1 MHLSALNLYPIK
13 SCRGFSVPSA
23 ELDDYGL
30 VGDRRFLVVNS
41 ADGKFLTQR
50 SHPRMALIETALSA
64 DALTLSATDC
74 GSVCVPLN
82 SQLSTLN
89 PVLRTVTVW
98 KNTMIAD
105 DCGDAPAEWLSRFLG
120 GSLRLVHLG
129 ARYHRAVSV
138 ERAGPGHFVS
148 FADGFPFLI
157 VSEASLANLNSR
169 LAVPLPMNRFRPN
182 FVVAGCEPH
191 AEDSWKRY
199 RIGELV
205 FRNVDACARCP
216 ITTTDQ
222 LTAERGKEP
231 LKTFATYRRDPRDS
245 TDVIFGFN
253 VVHETKRGTVRVG
266 DAITLL

>member
-1 MHLSALNLYPIK
+1 MHLSALHLYPVK
-13 SCRGFSVPSA
+13 SCRGLSVPTA

-30 VGDRRFLVVNS
+30 VGDRRFLVVNA

-64 DALTLSATDC
+64 DTLTLTSAGH
-74 GSVCVPLN
+74 GSIAVPF
-82 SQLSTLN
+82 SADFG
-89 PVLRTVTVW
+89 PREVTVW

-120 GSLRLVHLG
+120 GALRLVHLG

-138 ERAGPGHFVS
+138 ERAGAGHAVS

-157 VSEASLANLNSR
+157 VSEASLANLNAR
-169 LAVPLPMNRFRPN
+169 LAVPLPMDRFRPN
-182 FVVAGCEPH
+182 FVVTGCAPH
-191 AEDSWKRY
+191 AEDTWQRY

-205 FRNVDACARCP
+205 FRNIDACARCP

-231 LKTFATYRRDPRDS
+231 LKTFATYRRDPRDH
-245 TDVIFGFN
+245 TDVIFGYN
-253 VVHETKRGTVRVG
+253 VVHETKRGTLRVG
-266 DAITLL
+266 DPLTLL